1 MYPLIYGS
9 CSIIKH
15 HCYVYTSYSMIIYP
29 LINCLQNII
38 MHIKCEMQSLYAS
51 SMLMSYTKFIERG
64 RNRADELILVP
75 DWFLFPYKYSWCSQ
89 LEYRHWS
96 LTTSDLINSW
106 AQSHKW
112 NPSQNVLIHL
122 QSSLS
127 CLACINQHMGLSY
140 LLTPMLTPMRHM
152 GSTEGHKPLN
162 SVHVW
167 STLEAH

>member
-29 LINCLQNII
+29 LINYLQDII